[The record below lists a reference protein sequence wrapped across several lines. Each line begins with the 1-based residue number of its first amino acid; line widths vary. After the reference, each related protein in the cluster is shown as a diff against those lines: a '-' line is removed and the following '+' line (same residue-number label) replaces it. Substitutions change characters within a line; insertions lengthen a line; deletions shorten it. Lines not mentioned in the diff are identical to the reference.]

1 MRRKFMAMIMCMIMV
16 VASMCMITSATVF
29 SAEEKADTVTDE
41 ISESKA
47 ETEETSTSVETTVAT
62 SVTTEETT
70 TTATETT
77 TLEDVGAAIREDL
90 EAKVRDIVVFD
101 NNAQVYDV
109 EGKSFTI
116 DEGWKVWII
125 GIDDEKQ
132 RFRVQIPKLTPTGD
146 KVMYLM
152 YADAPNAVVIS
163 HDGHVVGDLD
173 SNGSINAK
181 DFTLMKRYFL
191 YGWQN
196 STNKLLADMSSDG
209 EVTIKDLVLMQRWLL
224 GIK

>member
-1 MRRKFMAMIMCMIMV
+1 MAMIMCVIMV

-29 SAEEKADTVTDE
+29 SADDETVTE
-41 ISESKA
+41 ANESSVSKA
-47 ETEETSTSVETTVAT
+47 ETEETLTPEETTVAT
-62 SVTTEETT
+62 LVTTEETT
-70 TTATETT
+70 TAATETT

-125 GIDDEKQ
+125 GIDDENQ